1 MQSIEYSAMWCL
13 PSNPENTVAGSISFT
28 DDDGILLQLIGAFG
42 DFSFFELSRSHPIL
56 LGLSTN
62 GKRITLTNCVGAG
75 VNMSSAG
82 FVTEAYKA
90 DFCFIGGHFHEP
102 GELRFG
108 KITVKYSH
116 LSDWVRITGLSVKR
130 DVDDQK

>member
-1 MQSIEYSAMWCL
+1 MQSIEYSAMWWL

-75 VNMSSAG
+75 VNMSS
-82 FVTEAYKA
+82 
-90 DFCFIGGHFHEP
+90 P
-102 GELRFG
+102 
-108 KITVKYSH
+108 
-116 LSDWVRITGLSVKR
+116 
-130 DVDDQK
+130 